1 MTAKNDIT
9 GDSIRSKDSSDAYR
23 DNYDKIFRK
32 KELPI
37 VYEGKVED
45 QECSSNAGCKK
56 DSCDGSCS

>member
-45 QECSSNAGCKK
+45 KECSSASGCKK
-56 DSCDGSCS
+56 ESCDGSCS